1 MRPLRRSC
9 RLFPRNLLF
18 LILSLLFLPTLPTMI
33 CYSRLLV
40 KNEQVVMSKQPP
52 TYHIMSNVINVPISL
67 PAVVLTRPTA
77 NQCAGRSTPPTYH
90 IMSNV
95 INVPISLPAVVLT
108 RPTAN
113 QCAGRSTYVALVI
126 PNDEHRFHQ
135 IGLTSSHVYK

>member
-33 CYSRLLV
+33 RYSRLLV
-40 KNEQVVMSKQPP
+40 KNEQVVMSKQ
-52 TYHIMSNVINVPISL
+52 
-67 PAVVLTRPTA
+67 
-77 NQCAGRSTPPTYH
+77 PPTYH